1 MKESAEIEL
10 LNRLMRNEASPEE
23 VRQLCE
29 WFKANGG
36 GEELDTLYS
45 RRWDES
51 KRSAA
56 VDSEI
61 QQRMYNRIR
70 AQIKE
75 QRMSRK
81 PRIVALRNQFLRYAA
96 IILLLL
102 AVGLGS
108 HLYTRS
114 ISQKMDNSYLV
125 SVDKGQR
132 ANVTLPDG
140 TKVWLNSHSSLSYK
154 SDYGSHERRV
164 VLEGEAFFEVA
175 KDVKHRF
182 VVDAGKTQVEALG
195 TSFNV
200 KAYSEDKNIVTTLY
214 TGSVRVSTPI
224 RDVVLRP
231 GEQAMVN
238 ARTMRT
244 QVDRPEMLEYASM
257 WRDNELA
264 FTGQTLEEIA
274 EVLNRMYNI
283 CIVFE
288 DETIK
293 KSRFSG
299 VIRNNSLD
307 NVIEIISLTASIEY
321 RSVGDT
327 VVLSKQKQRRQ

>member
-29 WFKANGG
+29 WYKANGG
-36 GEELDTLYS
+36 GEELDAFYS

-51 KRSAA
+51 KRSTDI
-56 VDSEI
+56 DSEI

-75 QRMSRK
+75 QSKSRK
-81 PRIVALRNQFLRYAA
+81 PQIVVLRNQFLRYAA

-114 ISQKMDNSYLV
+114 FSQKMDNSYLV

-154 SDYGSHERRV
+154 SDYGSCERRV
-164 VLEGEAFFEVA
+164 ILEGEAFFEVA

-182 VVDAGKTQVEALG
+182 VVDVGKTQVEALG

-224 RDVVLRP
+224 SDVVIEP

-238 ARTMRT
+238 TRTLRT